1 MKIDGTIKLIGF
13 MLQLYQGYKGT
24 MFLLNRAQ
32 QLKLFCKY
40 IFFLSLSDQE
50 CYQLAWF
57 LIKTSY
63 LTLSA
68 KRAPLLVRAKFQV
81 FFRSVEIFQCLGILE
96 KLCYFP
102 TLKHTNTHLFPSF
115 DTLCRKISENFCVI
129 FSNNL
134 EQNFSIPYKI
144 TLN

>member
-1 MKIDGTIKLIGF
+1 MKIDGTLKMIGF

-63 LTLSA
+63 LTLSV

-102 TLKHTNTHLFPSF
+102 TLRHTNTHLFPSLTHSAGKF
-115 DTLCRKISENFCVI
+115 QKTSALYLAITWNKISVF
-129 FSNNL
+129 L
-134 EQNFSIPYKI
+134 TK
-144 TLN
+144 